1 MNRAHAKGLTMKMQV
16 KAKYANGVLTPA
28 LPLNIQEGAEV
39 TLSLEVN
46 PEPSKKDSVEAT
58 KKPLDP
64 SFGEPYPF
72 KDYSSDPRDFQDIIL
87 EIASKIPKEELDNIP
102 SDFSENFDHYLYG
115 VPKKTDRGVQ

>member
-1 MNRAHAKGLTMKMQV
+1 MNRTHAKGLTMKMQV

-28 LPLNIQEGAEV
+28 LPLDIQEGAEV

-46 PEPSKKDSVEAT
+46 PELSKTNSAEAT

-87 EIASKIPKEELDNIP
+87 EIASNIPQEDLENIP
-102 SDFSENFDHYLYG
+102 SDLSENLDHYIYG
-115 VPKKTDRGVQ
+115 VPKKSE